1 MNMKEK
7 QLKVYIS
14 GPMTGL
20 DYKEVWHRFKQVQR
34 QIEDAG
40 YIAYNPCSVQLPA
53 DATHEQYMQW
63 DLPHLMESDI
73 IYFLDGWEKSHGCRY
88 EQQVALATGKD
99 IRYEAY
105 AKYCLKLKN
114 PRMMWLE
121 QAAEVMRTTVADLIG
136 RKRDRYT
143 CIRRLAVII
152 YLWNH
157 ENLDAKTIGELLHR
171 DRSTIHALYYSKDR
185 YLDDVARL
193 KSELYWHTSVIYQPQ
208 EPQPLP
214 LFQENVEPNKIE
226 EHETII
232 NQ

>member
-1 MNMKEK
+1 MNKK
-7 QLKVYIS
+7 AQLKVYIS

-20 DYKEVWHRFKQVQR
+20 EYKEVWHRFKAVQR

-88 EQQVALATGKD
+88 ELQVAVATGKD

-121 QAAEVMRTTVADLIG
+121 QAAELMKTTVADLVG

-143 CIRRLAVII
+143 CNRRLAIII
-152 YLWNH
+152 YLWH
-157 ENLDAKTIGELLHR
+157 DEKLDAKSIGELLHR
-171 DRSTIHALYYSKDR
+171 NRSTIHALYYGKDKSAG
-185 YLDDVARL
+185 DVYRL
-193 KSELYWHTSVIYQPQ
+193 VTLLHFNPIDQQ